1 MTKHVAPPEGE
12 RVFDEPL
19 TEALSK
25 RYLAYALS
33 TITGRALPD
42 VRDGLKPVHRRLL
55 YAMRQMRLSPEAATR
70 KCAKVVGE
78 VMGNYHPH
86 GDSSIYEALVRL
98 AQDFSQRYPL
108 IEGQGNF
115 GNLDG
120 DNAAAMRYTECRL
133 TPAAEL
139 LLDGI
144 DEDAVDFRPTYDE
157 SDLEPVV
164 LPGGFPNLLANGSS
178 GIAVGMATS
187 IPPHN
192 AHELID
198 ACLLLLL
205 RPEAT
210 TADLMERVLGPDFPT
225 GGVCVESKSSM
236 LETYETGRGG
246 VRLRARWSVEDLGRG
261 TWRVVVTE
269 MPYQVQKAKLVE
281 DLAGVLEARKA
292 PLLADVRDE
301 SAEDVRLIL
310 EPRSRTVDPEAFMES
325 LFRLSD
331 LEVRFPVNMN
341 VLDARGT
348 PRVMGLKAALQAFL
362 EHRREVLVRR
372 SRWRLG
378 RIEARMHVLEGLLIA
393 YLNLDEVIRIVR
405 YEEEPK
411 ARLIEAFQ
419 LSDVQAEAILN
430 TRLRQLARLEEM
442 EIRREHDTLA
452 AERAGI
458 EELLGSEKKQ
468 WSRVGDQ
475 LRDARKIVGN
485 QTALGRRRT
494 TFADAP
500 VIDEAAAVE
509 SLVAREPITVVLSE
523 RGWIRAVKGKVEDPS
538 ELKFKEGDK
547 LGFVVPAFTTDKI
560 LIFASDGRVFTLQGD
575 KLPPGRGHGEPLR
588 LLIDLDERVKPVAV
602 LAHKPGRRLLVAAKT
617 GHGFLVPEGEVLAS
631 KRGGKQVLNVD
642 PANPKGLAALCL
654 DADGDH
660 VALLGDNNKVLICLL
675 AELPEMTRGRGVK
688 LQSYKEGGLKDAVV
702 FKKETGPAWIDSTG
716 KRREWKEWAEWM
728 GKRATAGR
736 LVPRGFRRLA
746 H

>member
-1 MTKHVAPPEGE
+1 
-12 RVFDEPL
+12 
-19 TEALSK
+19 
-25 RYLAYALS
+25 
-33 TITGRALPD
+33 
-42 VRDGLKPVHRRLL
+42 
-55 YAMRQMRLSPEAATR
+55 
-70 KCAKVVGE
+70 
-78 VMGNYHPH
+78 
-86 GDSSIYEALVRL
+86 
-98 AQDFSQRYPL
+98 
-108 IEGQGNF
+108 
-115 GNLDG
+115 
-120 DNAAAMRYTECRL
+120 MRYTECRL

-144 DEDAVDFRPTYDE
+144 DEDAVDFKPTYDE
-157 SDLEPVV
+157 SDTEPLV

-192 AHELID
+192 AAELID

-225 GGVCVESKSSM
+225 GGVCVESRASL
-236 LETYETGRGG
+236 LESYETGRGG
-246 VRLRARWSVEDLGRG
+246 MRLRARWAVERLGQG

-269 MPYQVQKAKLVE
+269 MPYQVPKAKLVE
-281 DLAGVLEARKA
+281 DLAGLLEAKKA

-301 SAEDVRLIL
+301 SAEDVRLVL
-310 EPRSRTVDPEAFMES
+310 EPRSRSVDPEAFMES

-372 SRWRLG
+372 SQWRLA
-378 RIEARMHVLEGLLIA
+378 RIEARLHILDGLLIA

-405 YEEEPK
+405 YEDEPK
-411 ARLIEAFQ
+411 ARLIEAFA
-419 LSDVQAEAILN
+419 LADIQAEAILN

-442 EIRREHDTLA
+442 EIRREHDQLA

-458 EELLGSEKKQ
+458 EELLGSTRKQ

-475 LRDARKIVGN
+475 LREARKVVGS
-485 QTALGRRRT
+485 QTALGKRRT

-523 RGWIRAVKGKVEDPS
+523 RGWIRAVRGKVEDPS

-547 LGFVVPAFTTDKI
+547 LGFIVPAFTTDKV
-560 LIFASDGRVFTLQGD
+560 LVFASDGRVFTLAGD

-588 LLIDLDERVKPVAV
+588 LLVDLDERVRPVTV
-602 LAHKPGRRLLVAAKT
+602 LAHKPGRRLLVASKT
-617 GHGFLVPEGEVLAS
+617 GHGFLVPEAEVLAS

-642 PANPKGLAALCL
+642 ADDPKALAQLCL

-660 VALLGDNNKVLICLL
+660 VALLGDNNKILICVL
-675 AELPEMTRGRGVK
+675 AELPEMVRGRGVR
-688 LQSYKEGGLKDAVV
+688 LQSYKEGGLKDALV
-702 FKKETGPAWIDSTG
+702 FKKEAGPAWIDSTG
-716 KRREWKEWAEWM
+716 KRREWREWEQWL
-728 GKRATAGR
+728 GKRATAGKIA
-736 LVPRGFRRLA
+736 PRGFRRFA
-746 H
+746 R

>member
-1 MTKHVAPPEGE
+1 MTKHMPPPDGE

-19 TEALSK
+19 AEALSK

-55 YAMRQMRLSPEAATR
+55 YAMRQMRLTPGSATR

-86 GDSSIYEALVRL
+86 GDSSIYDALVRL
-98 AQDFSQRYPL
+98 AQEFSQRYPL

-120 DNAAAMRYTECRL
+120 DNPAAMRYTECRL
-133 TPAAEL
+133 TAAAEL

-157 SDLEPVV
+157 SDTEPTV

-192 AHELID
+192 AGELID

-225 GGVCVESKSSM
+225 GGVCVESRSSM

-246 VRLRARWSVEDLGRG
+246 LRLRARWAVEDLGRG

-269 MPYQVQKAKLVE
+269 MPYQVPKAKLIE
-281 DLAGVLEARKA
+281 DLAAILEAKKA
-292 PLLADVRDE
+292 PLLLDVRDE
-301 SAEDVRLIL
+301 SAEDVRLVL

-372 SRWRLG
+372 SRWRLA

-405 YEEEPK
+405 YEEQPK
-411 ARLIEAFQ
+411 ARLIEAFA
-419 LSDVQAEAILN
+419 LSDIQAEAILN

-442 EIRREHDTLA
+442 EIRREHDALA
-452 AERAGI
+452 SERAGI
-458 EELLGSEKKQ
+458 EELLGSERKQ
-468 WSRVGDQ
+468 WGRVGDQ
-475 LRDARKIVGN
+475 LRDARKVVGS
-485 QTALGRRRT
+485 QTAVGKRRT

-523 RGWIRAVKGKVEDPS
+523 RGWIRAVRGKVDDPS

-547 LGFVVPAFTTDKI
+547 LGFLVSAFTTDRI
-560 LIFASDGRVFTLQGD
+560 LVFASDGRVFTLAGD

-588 LLIDLDERVKPVAV
+588 LLVDLDERVKPVAV
-602 LAHKPGRRLLVAAKT
+602 LAHKPGRRLLVASKT
-617 GHGFLVPEGEVLAS
+617 GHGFLVPEADVLAS

-642 PANPKGLAALCL
+642 PNDPKAAANLCL

-660 VALLGDNNKVLICLL
+660 VAFLGDNNKVVICLL
-675 AELPEMTRGRGVK
+675 AELPEMGRGRGVR

-702 FKKETGPAWIDSTG
+702 FKKETGPAWIDTTG
-716 KRREWKEWAEWM
+716 KRREWKEWDQWL
-728 GKRATAGR
+728 GKRASAGR
-736 LVPRGFRRLA
+736 IAPRGFRGLA

>member
-1 MTKHVAPPEGE
+1 MTKHVPPPEGE
-12 RVFDEPL
+12 RVFNESL
-19 TEALSK
+19 TDALSK

-86 GDSSIYEALVRL
+86 GDSSIYDALVRL
-98 AQDFSQRYPL
+98 AQEFSQRYPL

-120 DNAAAMRYTECRL
+120 DNPAAMRYTECRL

-139 LLDGI
+139 LLNGI

-157 SDLEPVV
+157 SDTEPSV

-192 AHELID
+192 AGELID

-225 GGVCVESKSSM
+225 GGVCVESRASM
-236 LETYETGRGG
+236 LETYDTGRGG
-246 VRLRARWSVEDLGRG
+246 LRLRARWTVEDLGRG

-269 MPYQVQKAKLVE
+269 MPYQVPKAKLVE
-281 DLAGVLEARKA
+281 DLAAILEAKKA
-292 PLLADVRDE
+292 PLLLDVRDE
-301 SAEDVRLIL
+301 SAEDVRLVL
-310 EPRSRTVDPEAFMES
+310 EPRSRSVDPEAFMES

-348 PRVMGLKAALQAFL
+348 PRVMGLKPALQAFL

-372 SRWRLG
+372 SRWRLA
-378 RIEARMHVLEGLLIA
+378 RIEARMHILDGLLIA

-411 ARLIEAFQ
+411 ARLIEAFA

-442 EIRREHDTLA
+442 EIRREHEALA

-458 EELLGSEKKQ
+458 EELLGSERKQ

-475 LRDARKIVGN
+475 LREARKVVGS

-500 VIDEAAAVE
+500 VIDETAAVE

-523 RGWIRAVKGKVEDPS
+523 RGWIRAVRGKVEDTS

-547 LGFVVPAFTTDKI
+547 LGFVVPAFTTDKV
-560 LIFASDGRVFTLQGD
+560 LVFASDGRVFTLAGD

-588 LLIDLDERVKPVAV
+588 LLVDLDERVKPVAV
-602 LAHKPGRRLLVAAKT
+602 LAHKPGRRLLVASKT
-617 GHGFLVPEGEVLAS
+617 GYGFLVPEVEVLAS

-642 PANPKGLAALCL
+642 PSDPKAGATLCQ

-660 VALLGDNNKVLICLL
+660 VALLGDNNKILICLL
-675 AELPEMTRGRGVK
+675 TELPEMGRGRGVR
-688 LQSYKEGGLKDAVV
+688 LQSYKEGGLKDALV

-716 KRREWKEWAEWM
+716 KRREWKEWDQWV
-728 GKRATAGR
+728 GKRAIAGKIA
-736 LVPRGFRRLA
+736 PRGFRRFA
-746 H
+746 P